1 MELNLNKLNLFKD
14 AEYKETHILVFSI
27 HCLVNA
33 KRLCLLIY
41 SIGLRTLSPSPLDMF
56 H

>member
-33 KRLCLLIY
+33 KRLTVCLFIQ
-41 SIGLRTLSPSPLDMF
+41 
-56 H
+56 